1 MPRYQYAAAPSNPP
15 ALTTT
20 GIAGN
25 ITTRAGTYSFWLQT
39 QSRAGFSLVSSR
51 VEATI
56 TSGTGLR
63 LTIPSTAL
71 PSPSGGVDIRSYS
84 ILCSADSNPL
94 NAVIIAAKPGIDTDG
109 STVLPPPLTI
119 DLTENEHLN
128 LTSLIVA
135 SSGNLPT
142 GANRLNGMRRAIDD
156 LDGAIYEWNA
166 ASTAWVVAIPQV
178 FSSYTTSL
186 EGALGANQSLSA
198 LTDLTAVIYPSY
210 ALSGDS
216 EPIKYWLANNDA
228 SPVAQGTRVGLT
240 VSADIGGI
248 DTDLT
253 NLAGII
259 GGLELTFLG
268 YANIATGVLDTTG
281 NGGVGTMAGIGEPV
295 VYTGNSDT
303 GLILQKALP
312 AGSAY
317 VVSIRANLDVATLT
331 TQIPDGTVLKIT
343 PSFFAENATPN
354 NAAAITGSVILG
366 EYDRRRLVPTRTL
379 NALALN
385 GSGIL
390 KLPLNRGFSFT
401 NVGEQ
406 TVTGLLANTAN
417 QNVAINVSGDCLVVG
432 TVPDYAPLRAIVGT
446 VDGQGKATD
455 WSAPV
460 TLSNALYAQVT
471 VTYPT
476 AIRINYDDVIA
487 GSTLGQFNADT
498 VRVYVRPTGGGNA
511 IYWDFPVT
519 QGNASDVFTVG
530 AVSGVNSGGTEPPAR
545 PNDRFG
551 LYEPADNSFVAVAT
565 AGSSV
570 FTSQTYEVA
579 IAFRFDSTIT
589 SIDHRPTSGC
599 ITEVDGNLADLF
611 QLLTY
616 LGRPVD
622 TVWDLRSL
630 GPSDR
635 STYKEVFCADEG
647 NSYRWQATEVVTE
660 EANYLFSSTTTPG
673 PASGQVRVNNAT
685 LASVT
690 TVYLSE
696 TNSASTSVAT
706 LLDALAANQTL
717 RLQSVTTETTYA
729 DYIISAVTDSGSYRT
744 VTVTYA
750 EGNGALANSEAIV
763 AQWGTQFVRPFDITY
778 PGAGRWVKDD
788 SDQILVLQSAPT
800 AATGETGDLAV
811 IANDALAA
819 YGDVLKKTS
828 TTTWSTLFNFLP
840 YSLTTANFTQPASGA
855 NVTVSVR
862 NSRIF
867 PAGATVFVEGG
878 GAYLVVS
885 KPSITSLS
893 LQNTGATGNASPGAT
908 VASGSRVYVAG
919 RPGEQG
925 PQGNTIL
932 SGAGAPSF
940 SLGSNGDFYIDTTA
954 EAIYGPKTAGAWG
967 SPTSLIGPAGA
978 TGAAGAGGA
987 DGSTILSGS
996 GAPSGGTGADGDF
1009 YIDTATSNFYG
1020 PKTGGA
1026 WGSATSLIGP
1036 TGATGSVSAAA
1047 GLTLSHIATPSAPAS
1062 GNTIVYAKSDNL
1074 LYYRPAG
1081 GSETAIGTGS
1091 GVTDGDKGDI
1101 TVSASGATWTIDDGS
1116 VTASKL
1122 ANTAVTAGTYDRA
1135 NITVDAQ
1142 GRITAAA
1149 TGSRVGVVR
1158 EVWIGA
1164 GAMTP
1169 RTTSGAAVATVETT
1183 TNDVTYD
1190 TLDFDQ
1196 TTSEGA
1202 CFQFSF
1208 PQAWNAGTVK
1218 AKFYWTAAAGTGTV
1232 TWSLRGG
1239 SLADDELLDTAY
1251 GTAQA
1256 VTDTLIAVN
1265 EMHITAATAALTI
1278 AGSPAVDDWIYFEIS
1293 RDVADTLTADA
1304 RLIGVKLQYVET
1316 STEPTAW

>member
-15 ALTTT
+15 ALTT
-20 GIAGN
+20 GIIAGN

-39 QSRAGFSLVSSR
+39 QSRGGFSLVSTR

-56 TSGTGLR
+56 ASGSGLR
-63 LTIPSTAL
+63 LTIPSTVL
-71 PSPSGGVDIRSYS
+71 PYPSGGVDIRSYS
-84 ILCSADSNPL
+84 ILCSADTNPL

-109 STVLPPPLTI
+109 TTVLPPPFTI
-119 DLTENEHLN
+119 DLTENEHIN
-128 LTSLIVA
+128 LTSLTLA
-135 SSGNLPT
+135 SSANLPT
-142 GANRLNGMRRAIDD
+142 GANRINGMRRSIDD
-156 LDGAIYEWNA
+156 LDGAIYEWSA
-166 ASTAWVVAIPQV
+166 ASTAWVIAVPQV
-178 FSSYTTSL
+178 FSGYTTSL
-186 EGALGANQSLSA
+186 EGTLGANQSLSVI
-198 LTDLTAVIYPSY
+198 TDLTSVIYPSY

-259 GGLELTFLG
+259 GGIELAFLG
-268 YANIATGVLDTTG
+268 FVNVSTGVLDTTG
-281 NGGVGTMAGIGEPV
+281 SGGVGTMAGIGEAV
-295 VYTGNSDT
+295 TYTGDGDT

-331 TQIPDGTVLKIT
+331 TQIPDGTVLRIT

-379 NALALN
+379 NPLSLN

-390 KLPLNRGFSFT
+390 QLPLNKGFSFT

-406 TVTGLLANTAN
+406 SVTGLLANTAN
-417 QNVAINVSGDCLVVG
+417 QNVVINASGDCLVSS

-446 VDGQGKATD
+446 VDGQGKATA

-476 AIRINYDDVIA
+476 AIRLDYDDAIA

-530 AVSGVNSGGTEPPAR
+530 AVSGVDSGGTEPPAR

-551 LYEPADNSFVAVAT
+551 LYEPADDSFVPVPT

-570 FTSQTYEVA
+570 FTSQNYEVA
-579 IAFRFDSTIT
+579 IAFRFDSTVT
-589 SIDHRPTSGC
+589 SIDHRTTSGC

-622 TVWDLRSL
+622 TVWDLQSL

-635 STYKEVFCADEG
+635 TTYKEVFCAAEG
-647 NSYRWQATEVVTE
+647 NPYRWQAAETVTE
-660 EANYLFSSTTTPG
+660 DADYLFSTTTTPG

-717 RLQSVTTETTYA
+717 RLQSVSTEATYA
-729 DYIISAVTDSGSYRT
+729 EYIISAVADSGAYRT
-744 VTVTYA
+744 VTVTYSS
-750 EGNGALANSEAIV
+750 GNGTLANGAAIV
-763 AQWGTQFVRPFDITY
+763 ASWGTQFVRPFDIAY
-778 PGAGRWVKDD
+778 PSAGRWVKDD
-788 SDQILVLQSAPT
+788 SDQILVLQAAPT

-811 IANDALAA
+811 MANDALTT
-819 YGDVLKKTS
+819 YGDVLKKS
-828 TTTWSTLFNFLP
+828 SATTWSTLFNFLP
-840 YSLTTANFTQPASGA
+840 YSLTTASFTQPSIGA
-855 NVTVSVR
+855 NVTVNVR

-867 PAGATVFVEGG
+867 PAVATVFVEGG
-878 GAYLVVS
+878 GAYTVVS
-885 KPSITSLS
+885 KPSSTSLS

-908 VASGSRVYVAG
+908 VASGSKTYIAG

-925 PQGNTIL
+925 PAGNTIL
-932 SGAGAPSF
+932 SGNGAPS
-940 SLGSNGDFYIDTTA
+940 GGTGVNGDFYLDTTA
-954 EAIYGPKTAGAWG
+954 DALYGPKTGGAWG
-967 SPTSLIGPAGA
+967 SPTSLIGPQGT
-978 TGAAGAGGA
+978 TGAAGA

-996 GAPSGGTGADGDF
+996 GAPGGGTGADGDF
-1009 YIDTATSNFYG
+1009 YIDTTANAIYG
-1020 PKTGGA
+1020 PKVGGS
-1026 WGSATSLIGP
+1026 WGSPTSLIGP
-1036 TGATGSVSAAA
+1036 TGASGSVSAAS
-1047 GLTLSHIATPSAPAS
+1047 GLTLEHIATPSAPAA

-1074 LYYRPAG
+1074 LYYRPSG
-1081 GSETAIGTGS
+1081 GSETQIGTGS
-1091 GVTDGDKGDI
+1091 GVSDGDKGDI
-1101 TVSASGATWTIDDGS
+1101 TVSSAGATWTIDTG
-1116 VTASKL
+1116 
-1122 ANTAVTAGTYDRA
+1122 AVTAAKLASTAVSAGSYT
-1135 NITVDAQ
+1135 NTNLTVDAQ
-1142 GRITAAA
+1142 GRITAASNGTR
-1149 TGSRVGVVR
+1149 TGIVR
-1158 EVWIGA
+1158 ELWIGA

-1169 RTTSGAAVATVETT
+1169 RTTNGAAVATVETA
-1183 TNDVTYD
+1183 TNDITYD
-1190 TLDFDQ
+1190 VLDFDQ
-1196 TTSEGA
+1196 TTSEAA
-1202 CFQFSF
+1202 CFQLSL
-1208 PQAWNAGTVK
+1208 PQAWNGGTVK

-1232 TWSLRGG
+1232 TWALEAG
-1239 SLADDELLDTAY
+1239 SLADDDALDTAY
-1251 GTAQA
+1251 GTPQS
-1256 VTDTLIAVN
+1256 VTDTLIATGDLHVTAS
-1265 EMHITAATAALTI
+1265 TAAITI
-1278 AGSPAVDDWIYFEIS
+1278 AGTPAVDDWLYFEVF

-1304 RLIGVKLQYVET
+1304 RLIGIRLQYTET
-1316 STEPTAW
+1316 ATEPTAW